1 MLLREAKPTAPL
13 RVGDGAPTFSLERTI
28 PPLGTLSSHPI
39 RPARAYLMTTTQSL
53 IMHGA
58 LRVADEITDLVGSTP
73 MLRLGRIARAGD
85 ADVFAKLEFLNPGG
99 SIKDRAALGMILDA
113 EKRGVLKPGMT
124 ILEATAGNT
133 GVGLALIGVN
143 RGYKVTLFV
152 PEGYAEEKCTL
163 MRGFGATVIRTPEA
177 EGMKGAIQQAKS
189 LMETSSNS
197 WPAFQFDNQ
206 ANPDYHEKTTAV
218 EIWQQME
225 GDIDGFVAGVGTGG
239 TFSGVAAFLKKKNP
253 KIHTVAV
260 ETEGSILQG
269 GPPGPHKVEGIGVHF
284 VPNTFHRE
292 AADEIMMVHDKEAF
306 AMVRALASKAGVL
319 AGSSAGAIVHAS
331 FELAARLGS
340 GKRIA
345 TIIPDS
351 AERYLSKGI
360 LDQPK

>member
-1 MLLREAKPTAPL
+1 MSTTPA
-13 RVGDGAPTFSLERTI
+13 
-28 PPLGTLSSHPI
+28 LGRNP
-39 RPARAYLMTTTQSL
+39 
-53 IMHGA
+53 A
-58 LRVADEITDLVGSTP
+58 LRIADEITDLVGSTP
-73 MLRLGRIARAGD
+73 MLRLGRLARPGD

-152 PEGYAEEKCTL
+152 PDGYAEEKCIL
-163 MRGFGATVIRTPEA
+163 MRGFGATVIRTPEP
-177 EGMKGAIQQAKS
+177 EGMAGAIRQAKT
-189 LMETSSNS
+189 LMETSENA

-206 ANPDYHEKTTAV
+206 ANPDFHESTTAA
-218 EIWQQME
+218 EIWDQLD

-239 TFSGVAAFLKKKNP
+239 TFSGIAAFLKKQNP
-253 KIHTVAV
+253 RIHTVAV

-284 VPNTFHRE
+284 IPNTFHRE
-292 AADEIMMVHDKEAF
+292 AADEIMMVHDLEAF

-319 AGSSAGAIVHAS
+319 AGSSAGAIVHAA
-331 FELAARLGS
+331 FELARRLGP

-360 LDQPK
+360 LDEPK